1 MNRQPQYIVVNGGKK
16 KKAVAVAPLPKKS
29 NMDMDKEEDVWPTS
43 LKEYVANAFSN
54 CLPNMKTTLETQ
66 LKAIIKQAKNT
77 NMMDV
82 IDWNSRDLP
91 SACITTNNPN
101 GVDLFHKQAKIGTKK
116 TASTIGNIELT
127 PAEERK
133 RQLRAMRFQNDVP
146 ATPATVEPARKK
158 KKAFTPIVWGNEAEA
173 DMNDVIVGTS
183 TELEK
188 PYFRLT
194 SAADP
199 ATVRPLNILKKAFK
213 MLRQKWRE
221 DGNYSYICEQLKSM
235 RQDLTVQRIR
245 TEFTVRVYETHARIA
260 LEKGDIGEY
269 NQCQTQLKYLYEQ
282 NIPGCEDEFL
292 AYRILYMLFSQNQSD
307 INAMLEE
314 MCDVGLQNHAECV
327 RHALMVR
334 SALAKGNYHKFFRLY
349 ETAPNMGG
357 YLLDQFVG
365 RKRIDALIV
374 ICKVYKMGISLAY
387 VAKELSFDSVKKLA
401 KFLREHGIKQL
412 ASKSKDAML
421 DTRTALP
428 VLMAQSK
435 NYNKVDIKG
444 QI

>member
-1 MNRQPQYIVVNGGKK
+1 MNKQPQYIVVKGGKK
-16 KKAVAVAPLPKKS
+16 KKAVAIPSLSKTTD
-29 NMDMDKEEDVWPTS
+29 MDVDKEEDLWPTS
-43 LKEYVANAFSN
+43 LKEYVVNAFSN
-54 CLPNMKTTLETQ
+54 CLPNMKATLETQ

-91 SACITTNNPN
+91 R
-101 GVDLFHKQAKIGTKK
+101 AKTGTKK
-116 TASTIGNIELT
+116 TTSTIGNIELT
-127 PAEERK
+127 PTEERK

-146 ATPATVEPARKK
+146 TTPTIVEPIKK
-158 KKAFTPIVWGNEAEA
+158 KKAFTPIVWGNEAET
-173 DMNDVIVGTS
+173 DINDVIVGTS

-199 ATVRPLNILKKAFK
+199 TTVRPLNILKKAFK

-221 DGNYSYICEQLKSM
+221 EGNYSYICEQFKSM

-327 RHALMVR
+327 QHALMVR
-334 SALAKGNYHKFFRLY
+334 SALAKGNYHTFFRLY

-365 RKRIDALIV
+365 RKRIDALIM
-374 ICKVYKMGISLAY
+374 ICKAYKMGISLAY
-387 VAKELSFDSVKKLA
+387 VAKELSFDSVKKLTR
-401 KFLREHGIKQL
+401 FLREHGIKQL
-412 ASKSKDAML
+412 ASKSKDAMF
-421 DTRTALP
+421 DTKTALP

>member
-1 MNRQPQYIVVNGGKK
+1 MNKQPQYIVVNGGKK
-16 KKAVAVAPLPKKS
+16 KKKAVASVPKTS
-29 NMDMDKEEDVWPTS
+29 AMNVDKDEDAWPSS

-54 CLPNMKTTLETQ
+54 CLPNMKNTLETQ

-77 NMMDV
+77 DMMDV

-91 SACITTNNPN
+91 R
-101 GVDLFHKQAKIGTKK
+101 AKTGTKK
-116 TASTIGNIELT
+116 TTSTIGNIELT

-146 ATPATVEPARKK
+146 VTPAIVQPAKKK
-158 KKAFTPIVWGNEAEA
+158 KKAFTPIVWGSEAEA
-173 DMNDVIVGTS
+173 DINNVIVGTS

-213 MLRQKWRE
+213 MLRTKWRE
-221 DGNYSYICEQLKSM
+221 EGNYSYICEQFKSM
-235 RQDLTVQRIR
+235 RQDLT
-245 TEFTVRVYETHARIA
+245 
-260 LEKGDIGEY
+260 GDIGEY

-282 NIPGCEDEFL
+282 NIPGCENEFL

-327 RHALMVR
+327 QHALMVR

-374 ICKVYKMGISLAY
+374 ICKAYKTGISLAY

-421 DTRTALP
+421 DTKTALP

>member
-1 MNRQPQYIVVNGGKK
+1 MNKQPQYIVVGGGGKK
-16 KKAVAVAPLPKKS
+16 KKAIVPTPKSSIKI
-29 NMDMDKEEDVWPTS
+29 DKKDDEWPNS
-43 LKEYVANAFSN
+43 LKEYVANSFSH
-54 CLPNMKTTLETQ
+54 CTPNMKKTLETQ
-66 LKAIIKQAKNT
+66 MRAIIKQAKNT

-82 IDWNSRDLP
+82 IDWNNRDLP
-91 SACITTNNPN
+91 SACITTKNPN
-101 GVDLFHKQAKIGTKK
+101 SVELFHKKAKIGTKK
-116 TASTIGNIELT
+116 TTSTIGNIELT
-127 PAEERK
+127 PTEERK
-133 RQLRAMRFQNDVP
+133 RQLRAMRFQSDVP
-146 ATPATVEPARKK
+146 ATTTTVQPAKK
-158 KKAFTPIVWGNEAEA
+158 KKKSFTPIIWTNEAEA
-173 DMNDVIVGTS
+173 DLNNVIVGTS

-199 ATVRPLNILKKAFK
+199 ATVRPINILKKAFK
-213 MLRQKWRE
+213 MLRTKWRE
-221 DGNYSYICEQLKSM
+221 EGNYSYICEQFKSM

-282 NIPGCEDEFL
+282 NIPGCENEFL

-327 RHALMVR
+327 QHALMVR
-334 SALAKGNYHKFFRLY
+334 SALAKGNYHNFFRLY

-374 ICKVYKMGISLAY
+374 ICKAYKTGISLSY
-387 VAKELSFDSVKKLA
+387 VAKELSFDSMKKLA

-412 ASKSKDAML
+412 VSKSKDSIL
-421 DTRTALP
+421 DTKSALP